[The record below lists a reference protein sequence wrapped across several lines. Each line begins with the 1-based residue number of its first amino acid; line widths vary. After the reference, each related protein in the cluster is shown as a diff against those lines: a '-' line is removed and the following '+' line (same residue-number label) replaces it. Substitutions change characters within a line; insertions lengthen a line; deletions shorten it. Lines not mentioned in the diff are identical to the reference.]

1 MAGERRRE
9 NVWSV
14 CSSKEAFREVH
25 WSERSRADKEDSE
38 EIPLLNQYRQRD
50 GRKENM
56 SIIIPE
62 GAEFVWVAR
71 NKKREV
77 VGVNKSLW
85 KLRNEFGTE
94 SVMYSKEMV

>member
-1 MAGERRRE
+1 
-9 NVWSV
+9 
-14 CSSKEAFREVH
+14 
-25 WSERSRADKEDSE
+25 
-38 EIPLLNQYRQRD
+38 
-50 GRKENM
+50 M